1 MNKRKVFLLTLLAAT
16 VAAALWPS
24 PEDDLGIVEPSAA
37 RPAVQARAAAPA
49 GQAARPAPPLP
60 LYKLDREPMVAT
72 EQNPFATT
80 SWFVAPPPP
89 PPPPAAAPPPPPSAP
104 AMPFVYAGRLQGEN
118 GRWTYYLMRGDQ
130 SFAVSRGDTFDTS
143 YRLDSVDD
151 TKMVI
156 EYLPLSVKQTLAI
169 MGDS

>member
-1 MNKRKVFLLTLLAAT
+1 MLTLLAAT

-24 PEDDLGIVEPSAA
+24 PEVDLAIIEPSAA
-37 RPAVQARAAAPA
+37 RPTAPARAAASAAKNAKPVPA
-49 GQAARPAPPLP
+49 LP
-60 LYKLDREPMVAT
+60 LHKLERETMVVT
-72 EQNPFATT
+72 EQNPFSPTA
-80 SWFVAPPPP
+80 WFVAPPPP
-89 PPPPAAAPPPPPSAP
+89 PQPSAAPPPPPSAP
-104 AMPFVYAGRLQGEN
+104 AMPFAYAGRLQGEG

-151 TKMVI
+151 AKMVI
-156 EYLPLSVKQTLAI
+156 EYLPLSVKQTLTI